1 MKHRFNLFQRSGV
14 FYCED
19 TTTGKQTSLR
29 TRDRADALRLLHVKN
44 EATHQPAMKL
54 QIAQVYLQHGDPAL
68 ATRTWQTVMEQIT
81 ATKSGST
88 QVRWQTA
95 IKDKALDGI
104 RNRRLIETASEHFV
118 AALKAGT
125 VATNVYLR
133 RIHHYAVA
141 MHWLPWPVLPKRHW
155 PAIQFKAKRAITE
168 AEHRQIVQCEPDPA
182 KRAYFQLLWHLG
194 GAQTDIATLTA
205 EDVDWQHKTIAYQR
219 CKTGAMSL
227 ISFGDELA
235 GVLRTLPTAGRLFSA
250 LAHIPCGRRARMFA
264 RRARALGISG
274 VTLHS
279 YRYAWAERA
288 KEAGYPERFAM
299 QALGHSSKAV
309 HRAYARQAQF
319 TLPPLE
325 DYEKQSSH
333 RPPEMLPATS
343 RNEPATGAD
352 NSSSTG
358 CPPEVFL
365 RAFLACQC

>member
-1 MKHRFNLFQRSGV
+1 MKQRFILFQRTGI

-19 TTTGKQTSLR
+19 TSTGKQTSLR
-29 TRDRADALRLLHVKN
+29 TREREDAVRLLHVKN
-44 EATHQPAMKL
+44 EAVHQPAMNL

-68 ATRTWQTVMEQIT
+68 ATRTWQRVMEQIA
-81 ATKSGST
+81 ATKTGST
-88 QVRWQTA
+88 QLRWQCA
-95 IKDKALDGI
+95 IRDKALDGI
-104 RNRRLIETASEHFV
+104 RERKLIETTPEHFL
-118 AALKAGT
+118 AALKAGA

-155 PAIQFKAKRAITE
+155 PAIQFQTKRAITLD
-168 AEHRQIVQCEPDPA
+168 EHRKIVEREPDAA
-182 KRAYFQLLWHLG
+182 KRAYYELLWHLG

-205 EDVDWQHKTIAYQR
+205 EDIDWQQKTIAYQR
-219 CKTGAMSL
+219 CKTGVVSL

-235 GVLRTLPTAGRLFSA
+235 EVLKTLPANGYLFPA
-250 LAHIPCGRRARMFA
+250 LANIPCDRRARIFA
-264 RRARALGISG
+264 RRVRGLGISG

-309 HRAYARQAQF
+309 HRAYAKKVQF

-325 DYEKQSSH
+325 NYEKQSSN
-333 RPPEMLPATS
+333 RLPAMMPETC
-343 RNEPATGAD
+343 RN
-352 NSSSTG
+352 
-358 CPPEVFL
+358 
-365 RAFLACQC
+365 